1 MRFFLSFII
10 VSTMRN
16 DEDHGLRKGD
26 QKQSAIRYISEKRV
40 KNMLRK
46 TAEYMEQQDMVRPDQ
61 KIVIGLSGGVDS
73 VCLFHLLNTLGYSL
87 EAVHVHHGIRGAE
100 ADRDEEFVRTLCQQF
115 GVPFHGFHYDVPAI
129 SRKWHWSEE
138 ETGRIL
144 RRQAFAEVMKQ
155 TGAER
160 IALAHHGNDRAETL
174 LFHLCRGSGIRG
186 LSSMKPTE
194 GVYIR
199 PLLWAERAEIE
210 RYAEKMGYDYVKDG
224 TNDSDDYTRNKIRH
238 QVIPLLEQINPRSTA
253 HIFGTAEKLSAV
265 SAYLDRE
272 ADKLFERSVVIRGQ
286 ELLVYQE
293 PFLQGDPVLQ
303 IPVLQKCVEYFKGSL
318 VNITEE
324 HLFRL
329 QRLMKMQTGK
339 EIHLPDQLTAVRTYD
354 GIKLFYQ
361 QKLQIPEPVEIRG
374 EGCYHAGAFTITVR
388 IEEWEAGKNIPI
400 KNYTKC
406 FDYDKITEN
415 VFFRTR
421 KTGDYLEINKNHG
434 RKSIQDYLVNEKVP
448 KEQRD
453 QILLLADGNH
463 VLWVVGKRIS
473 EYYKVTEKTK
483 RVLKVQVNGGNV
495 HEEF

>member
-1 MRFFLSFII
+1 
-10 VSTMRN
+10 
-16 DEDHGLRKGD
+16 
-26 QKQSAIRYISEKRV
+26 
-40 KNMLRK
+40 MLRK
-46 TAEYMEQQDMVRPDQ
+46 TAEYIKQQDMVRSDQ
-61 KIVIGLSGGVDS
+61 KIVLGLSGGVDS
-73 VCLFHLLNTLGYSL
+73 VCLFHLLNALGYSL

-100 ADRDEEFVRTLCQQF
+100 ADRDEKFVRSLCRQF

-129 SRKWHWSEE
+129 SRERHLSEE

-144 RRQAFAEVMKQ
+144 RRQAFAEVMKK

-160 IALAHHGNDRAETL
+160 IALAHHGNDRAETF
-174 LFHLCRGSGIRG
+174 LFHLSRGTGIRG
-186 LSSMKPTE
+186 LSSMRPTE

-199 PLLWAERAEIE
+199 PLLWAEREEIE
-210 RYAEKMGYDYVKDG
+210 SYAEKMGYDYVKDG

-265 SAYLDRE
+265 SDYLERE
-272 ADKLFERSVVIRGQ
+272 ADKLFERSVVTKEK
-286 ELLVYQE
+286 ELLVRQE
-293 PFLQGDPVLQ
+293 PFCQADPVIQ

-324 HLFRL
+324 HLRKL
-329 QRLMKMQTGK
+329 QGLVTMQTGK
-339 EIHLPDQLTAVRTYD
+339 ELHLPDQLTAVRTYD
-354 GIKLFYQ
+354 GIRMFYRSKQ
-361 QKLQIPEPVEIRG
+361 QIPEPVEIRG
-374 EGCYHAGAFTITVR
+374 EGCYHAGAFTITVQ
-388 IEEWEAGKNIPI
+388 IEEWSAEKNIPI

-406 FDYDKITEN
+406 FDYDRITEN

-421 KTGDYLEINKNHG
+421 KPGDYLEINKDHG

-453 QILLLADGNH
+453 QLLLLADGNH